1 MLLCEI
7 QLQCVEQ
14 TYTPEGSALSKPIR
28 AVERALDVLLCFS
41 KESPELT
48 LTEISE
54 RVQLHKS
61 TVHRVLA
68 TLEKA
73 RFLEHDSATAR
84 YRLGLRLLELASLVL
99 EHVDLRRQAWPY
111 LVRLAQEHRETVDLG
126 ILDGTDIV
134 YLDVIDS
141 PQRVKL
147 AVAPGQRLPAC
158 CTASGK
164 AILAFLPEEQ
174 VRQLLAQGLP
184 RYTNHTIISSD
195 GLLADLRAARE
206 RGFAISQEEYEEDIH
221 AVAAPILSIR
231 QEPLAVVALAG
242 PAFRLSTERMME
254 LGPRVRQC
262 ADDIAH
268 EVGLTTRLAPGIR
281 PIEKLRKELPI
292 NGGNSAA
299 GA

>member
-1 MLLCEI
+1 M
-7 QLQCVEQ
+7 
-14 TYTPEGSALSKPIR
+14 SKPIR
-28 AVERALDVLLCFS
+28 AVSRALDVLLCFS
-41 KESPELT
+41 RESPELT

-68 TLEKA
+68 TLEDA
-73 RFLEHDSATAR
+73 RFLEHDSATGK
-84 YRLGLRLLELASLVL
+84 YRLGLRLVELASLVL
-99 EHVDLRRQAWPY
+99 EHVDLRRQAWPH
-111 LVRLAQEHRETVDLG
+111 LSRLAQEFRETVDLG
-126 ILDGTDIV
+126 ILDGVDIV

-164 AILAFLPEEQ
+164 AMLAFLPQEQ
-174 VRQLLAQGLP
+174 VQEMLAQGLP
-184 RYTNHTIISSD
+184 RYTNHTIISPA
-195 GLLADLRAARE
+195 GFLADLKLARE

-242 PAFRLSTERMME
+242 PAFRLPTERMLE
-254 LGPRVRQC
+254 VGPHVRQC
-262 ADDIAH
+262 ASDIAQ
-268 EVGLTTRLAPGIR
+268 ELGLTTRLTPGIR
-281 PIEKLRKELPI
+281 TSDVLKKALPPKLEGDGP
-292 NGGNSAA
+292 A
-299 GA
+299 GV